1 MGIASRLLRRRRL
14 TKGDGHQ
21 RTAQLSRGRGVGP
34 IDEGLVGCA
43 ARKTPRGVIGPD
55 SVPSPTT
62 STSSCRCSGSRGASR
77 VRTARRL
84 QRDQRSGDFR
94 YRGARNATRRAGLR
108 RCSCRSRR
116 WLAFASASALAAA
129 LACHLVRNHVSVTA
143 SARRNTRTNT
153 HGNVSTNVPTNRF
166 DSRLTLGSAAGPE
179 GPWR

>member
-1 MGIASRLLRRRRL
+1 MGIASRLWRRRRL
-14 TKGDGHQ
+14 TSGDGHQ
-21 RTAQLSRGRGVGP
+21 RTAQPSRDRGVGP
-34 IDEGLVGCA
+34 IDEGLVGDA
-43 ARKTPRGVIGPD
+43 ERTTPRGVTGPD
-55 SVPSPTT
+55 SVPSPTP
-62 STSSCRCSGSRGASR
+62 STSSFRCSGSRGASR
-77 VRTARRL
+77 VRTARAAGPAIRRL
-84 QRDQRSGDFR
+84 PIAGE
-94 YRGARNATRRAGLR
+94 RNATRRAGLR

-116 WLAFASASALAAA
+116 WLAFASASARAAA